1 MNVQPANIV
10 NLAVTKLELNAAA
23 CLIPLVVDF
32 QPNQMLTTNYVKH
45 TTDFWESFHSS
56 AENKLHDRM
65 TLLWSD

>member
-32 QPNQMLTTNYVKH
+32 QPNQMLTTNYVKQ
-45 TTDFWESFHSS
+45 TTDF
-56 AENKLHDRM
+56 
-65 TLLWSD
+65 